1 MNPTDTVSVTDPI
14 TTEIIRC
21 ALDAAAE
28 DMNQTLIRSA
38 YTPTIYEMKDCAVA
52 LLDENHSVIGQ
63 SAGVPIFL
71 GNLEVVTEHT
81 EGLHGRDAW
90 RPGDIWILNDSYIAG
105 THLNDM
111 TVYGPVFWR
120 DELVGFGTCRA
131 HLRDLGGMRPG
142 LLTNSTEIYQE
153 GLRLGAT
160 KLVDAGEPRCD
171 ILDIITR
178 NSRYPDLVYGDL
190 FAMIACVREGQAR
203 LNAVIERYGLT
214 TFRAARDD
222 VFAQTERME
231 REVVAAIADGVYE
244 AEGHI
249 DSDGVGDTPLRV
261 HVRVE
266 VQGEEMVIDLTGT
279 ADMAVGP
286 VNCGAP
292 QAVSAARMAFKLL
305 VNPDG
310 PLTGGAFRPLSVR
323 IRPGSLLSAEEPV
336 PCSYYFTPLG
346 MLIDLVGKAMAE
358 VLPDRVAGA
367 SYGDSMVVL
376 FGGTNPQTGKR
387 FSFSQPTV
395 GGWGGWKG
403 TDGQDAMIN
412 NVNGAI
418 KDLNVEVIES
428 KFPVRVTRYAIRPD
442 SGGPGQ
448 WRGGN
453 GVEREYVFTGEEGY
467 MNLWWDRSVTPA
479 WGVFGGSSAVPP
491 EVVINEGRD
500 DERRVM
506 KGTGL
511 PLRRGDVISTRT
523 GGGGGYGDPT
533 QRSRDDINTDLRE
546 GQISVAGAKQGYGYD
561 AGTSAAEH
569 SELRTPAG
577 WSFA

>member
-1 MNPTDTVSVTDPI
+1 MNDADTVTDPF

-21 ALDAAAE
+21 AMEAAAE

-63 SAGVPIFL
+63 SAGVPLFL

-81 EGLHGRDAW
+81 ERLYGREVW
-90 RPGDIWILNDSYIAG
+90 RPRDIWILNDCYVAG
-105 THLNDM
+105 THLNDV

-120 DELVGFGTCRA
+120 DELVGFATCRA

-160 KLVDAGEPRCD
+160 KLVDCGEPRRD

-178 NSRYPDLVYGDL
+178 NSRYPDLVHGDL

-203 LNAVIERYGLT
+203 LDAVIERYGLG

-222 VFAQTERME
+222 VFAQTEAIE
-231 REVVAAIADGVYE
+231 RAAVAAIADGAYE
-244 AEGHI
+244 AEGYI
-249 DSDGVGDTPLRV
+249 DSDGVGNTPLRV
-261 HVRVE
+261 HVRIEVE
-266 VQGEEMVIDLTGT
+266 GDQMVIDLTGT
-279 ADMAVGP
+279 ADMATGP
-286 VNCGAP
+286 VNCGAA
-292 QAVSAARMAFKLL
+292 QAVSAARVAYKLL

-310 PLTGGAFRPLSVR
+310 PVTGGAFQPLSVR
-323 IRPGSLLSAEEPV
+323 VRPGSLLAAEEPV

-346 MLIDLVGKAMAE
+346 LLIDLAGKAMAD
-358 VLPDRVAGA
+358 VLPDDVAGG

-376 FGGTNPQTGKR
+376 FGGLIPSTGKR

-428 KFPVRVTRYAIRPD
+428 KFPVRVNRYAIRTD
-442 SGGPGQ
+442 SGGAGQ

-453 GVEREYVFTGEEGY
+453 GVEREYVFTGAEGY

-479 WGVFGGSSAVPP
+479 WGIFGGSGARPP
-491 EVVINEGRD
+491 EVVINQGRHS
-500 DERRVM
+500 EQKVM
-506 KGTGL
+506 KGTGIRL
-511 PLRRGDVISTRT
+511 KSGDVISTRT
-523 GGGGGYGDPT
+523 GGGGGYGDPSK
-533 QRSRDDINTDLRE
+533 RSREDIDADIRE
-546 GQISVAGAKQGYGYD
+546 GNISVAAAKQEYGYNGDTVD
-561 AGTSAAEH
+561 AGA
-569 SELRTPAG
+569 
-577 WSFA
+577 

>member
-1 MNPTDTVSVTDPI
+1 VNPTGTVTDPV

-21 ALDAAAE
+21 ALAAAAE

-38 YTPTIYEMKDCAVA
+38 YTPTIYEMKDCAVG
-52 LLDENHSVIGQ
+52 LLDENHRVLGQ

-81 EGLHGRDAW
+81 EREHGRDSW
-90 RPGDIWILNDSYIAG
+90 RAGDVWILNDPYIAG
-105 THLNDM
+105 THLNDV
-111 TVYGPVFWR
+111 TVYGPVFAG
-120 DELVGFGTCRA
+120 DELVGFATCRA

-160 KLVDAGEPRCD
+160 KLVEDGEPRRD

-178 NSRYPDLVYGDL
+178 NSRYPYLVHGDL

-203 LNAVIERYGLT
+203 LDAVIERYGLA

-222 VFAQTERME
+222 VFAQSERLE
-231 REVVAAIADGVYE
+231 RAVVASIADGVYE
-244 AEGHI
+244 AEGYI
-249 DSDGVGDTPLRV
+249 DSDGVGEEPLRV

-266 VQGEEMVIDLTGT
+266 VSGEDILIDLSGT
-279 ADMAVGP
+279 ADMAKGP

-292 QAVSAARMAFKLL
+292 QAVAAARVAYKLL

-310 PLTGGAFRPLSVR
+310 PLTGGAFRPLSVIVR
-323 IRPGSLLSAEEPV
+323 KGSLLAAEEPV

-346 MLIDLVGKAMAE
+346 MLIDLVAKAMAPVIPE
-358 VLPDRVAGA
+358 RIAAA

-376 FGGTNPQTGKR
+376 FGGTDPRTGQR

-395 GGWGGWKG
+395 GGWGAWNGK
-403 TDGQDAMIN
+403 DGQDAMIN
-412 NVNGAI
+412 NVNGAL
-418 KDLNVEVIES
+418 KDLNAEVIES
-428 KFPVRVTRYAIRPD
+428 KFPIRVTKYAIRPD

-453 GVEREYVFTGEEGY
+453 GVEREFVFTGEDGY
-467 MNLWWDRSVTPA
+467 VNLWWDRSVTPA
-479 WGVFGGSSAVPP
+479 WGVFGGSSAAPP
-491 EVVINEGRD
+491 EVIINEGRP
-500 DERRVM
+500 DERRIM
-506 KGTGL
+506 KATGH
-511 PLRRGDVISTRT
+511 PLLNGDVILTRS
-523 GGGGGYGDPT
+523 GGGGGYGEPSR
-533 QRSRDDINTDLRE
+533 RSVDDIMADIRE
-546 GQISVAGAKQGYGYD
+546 GQITPAGATQGYGWVGSTD
-561 AGTSAAEH
+561 AG
-569 SELRTPAG
+569 
-577 WSFA
+577 

>member
-1 MNPTDTVSVTDPI
+1 MNPTDTVTDPV

-21 ALDAAAE
+21 ALGAAAE

-38 YTPTIYEMKDCAVA
+38 YTPTIYEMKDCSVA
-52 LLDENHSVIGQ
+52 LLDEHHRVLGQ
-63 SAGVPIFL
+63 SLGVPIFL
-71 GNLEVVTEHT
+71 GNLEVVTQHT
-81 EGLHGRDAW
+81 EREHGRDGW
-90 RPGDIWILNDSYIAG
+90 RAGDVWILNDPYIAG
-105 THLNDM
+105 THLNDVS
-111 TVYGPVFWR
+111 VYGPVFAGE
-120 DELVGFGTCRA
+120 DLVGFATCRA

-153 GLRLGAT
+153 GLRLGAI
-160 KLVDAGEPRCD
+160 KLVEGGEPRRD

-178 NSRYPDLVYGDL
+178 NSRYPDLVHGDL

-203 LNAVIERYGLT
+203 LDAVIERYGLA

-231 REVVAAIADGVYE
+231 RAAVAAIADGVYE

-249 DSDGVGDTPLRV
+249 DNDGVGDTPLRV

-266 VQGEEMVIDLTGT
+266 VSGENILIDLSGT
-279 ADMAVGP
+279 DDMTKGP

-292 QAVSAARMAFKLL
+292 QAVAAARVAFKLL

-310 PLTGGAFRPLSVR
+310 PLTGGAFRPLSVNVR
-323 IRPGSLLSAEEPV
+323 EGSLFAAEEPV

-346 MLIDLVGKAMAE
+346 MLIDLVAKALAH
-358 VLPDRVAGA
+358 VLPERVAAA

-376 FGGTNPQTGKR
+376 FGGTNPDTGQR

-395 GGWGGWKG
+395 GGWGAWHG

-412 NVNGAI
+412 NVNGAM
-418 KDLNVEVIES
+418 KDLNAEVIES
-428 KFPVRVTRYAIRPD
+428 KFPIRVTKYAIRPD

-453 GVEREYVFTGEEGY
+453 GVEREFVFTGDDGY
-467 MNLWWDRSVTPA
+467 VNLWWDRSVTPA
-479 WGVFGGSSAVPP
+479 WGIFGGSSAQPP
-491 EVVINEGRD
+491 EVVINQGRA
-500 DERRVM
+500 DERRLM
-506 KGTGL
+506 KATGH
-511 PLRRGDVISTRT
+511 PLQHGDVVLTRS
-523 GGGGGYGDPT
+523 GGGGGYGDPSL
-533 QRSRDDINTDLRE
+533 RSVDDIKADIRE
-546 GQISVAGAKQGYGYD
+546 GQVTEAGAQDGYGWD
-561 AGTSAAEH
+561 EGVGS
-569 SELRTPAG
+569 
-577 WSFA
+577 